1 MCLKQIY
8 SEIVASK
15 KFHTFQFF
23 NYLINL
29 ILINMYKNDVKL
41 VIFESSYLYVVEM
54 AKINADEYFLSLVY
68 TC

>member
-1 MCLKQIY
+1 
-8 SEIVASK
+8 
-15 KFHTFQFF
+15 
-23 NYLINL
+23 
-29 ILINMYKNDVKL
+29 MYKNDVKL